1 MDYLRP
7 VNGLP
12 GYGIES
18 CSPILSSSNWCFM
31 YSCILAVF
39 FPYRIN
45 VIPSTPKLPVTVFE
59 LQIAKLLI
67 KHQTAL
73 SLQVPHKSRD
83 THLGRDLQKHMDV
96 IHTVFCFQDIHVFP
110 FAQFS

>member
-18 CSPILSSSNWCFM
+18 CSPIYPLPIGAL
-31 YSCILAVF
+31 CILVSWPC

-96 IHTVFCFQDIHVFP
+96 IHTAFCFQDIHVFP

>member
-1 MDYLRP
+1 MLTHFILFQLVLYVFLY
-7 VNGLP
+7 P
-12 GYGIES
+12 GR
-18 CSPILSSSNWCFM
+18 
-31 YSCILAVF
+31 V

-96 IHTVFCFQDIHVFP
+96 IHTAFCFQDIHVFHSHSFLKILP
-110 FAQFS
+110 IALRFSL